1 MEEKKVNKIID
12 VRHACCYSTL
22 ITPIKTAIE
31 TIEPNEILEIVV
43 NSDLKEEIDRIIK
56 EEGYQVIGETERRDE
71 LRLRIKR

>member
-12 VRHACCYSTL
+12 ARHACCYSAL

>member
-1 MEEKKVNKIID
+1 MEEKRVNKIID

-31 TIEPNEILEIVV
+31 TIKQNEILEIVT
-43 NSDLKEEIDRIIK
+43 NSNLKEEIDRIVK
-56 EEGYQVIGETERRDE
+56 EEGYQVIGETEKGDE